1 MYLNSMLKKLT
12 MIAIISFTAHTNAG
26 LLTLETYSSGTAT
39 PNTLGGYAMT
49 DFGIHNTILGGA
61 ASTINSPI
69 SGTVS
74 FENMSGAALNMNL
87 GLANSTGWWQNPES
101 TDNDI
106 FTTSTHWVKILL
118 PENTRAFSF
127 NVGASFNGT
136 GWLEAYNGSTKE
148 LDRQTFNVNP
158 NNTPGFGIYASN
170 TNGSC
175 SAITSVIVEPVSWG
189 MGNFSIN
196 QSACTANVPEPGT
209 ISLLGLGLLGLVVI
223 RRRI

>member
-1 MYLNSMLKKLT
+1 MYLNSMFKKL
-12 MIAIISFTAHTNAG
+12 AIIAVVTFTANTSAG
-26 LLTLETYSSGTAT
+26 LLTLETYTSGTAT
-39 PNTLGGYAMT
+39 PDTLGGYAMT
-49 DFGIHNTILGGA
+49 DFGIHNMFAGT

-74 FENMSGAALNMNL
+74 FENSSGAALNMNL
-87 GLANSTGWWQNPES
+87 GLANSTSWWQNPES
-101 TDNDI
+101 TNNDI

-127 NVGASFNGT
+127 NVGASFNGR
-136 GWLEAYNGSTKE
+136 GWLEAYTGSTQE
-148 LDRQTFNVNP
+148 LDRQNFLVSP
-158 NNTPGFGIYASN
+158 NNTLGFGIYASN

-175 SAITSVIVEPVSWG
+175 GAISSVIVEPSSWG
-189 MGNFSIN
+189 IGNFSIN

-209 ISLLGLGLLGLVVI
+209 LSLIGLGLLGLVVI